1 MTRVSCGPG
10 DGMGYP
16 LRVAKKSAKILSART
31 VFKGKLFTVAV
42 ENIADPEGNK
52 GRRDIVHHGG
62 SVVILPVDDSGREPR
77 VLLVRQFRHAAGQY
91 LWEFPAGGLD
101 GDEDPL
107 VGGKRELVEETGYT
121 SDNWRK
127 AMFFYVSPGFLD
139 ESMTLFLAQGL
150 KKGKAQPEDDEFITK
165 RLFPLK
171 DALKM
176 VLNGKILDA
185 KTIAGVFW
193 LNEYFGSPRAKKV

>member
-1 MTRVSCGPG
+1 MP
-10 DGMGYP
+10 
-16 LRVAKKSAKILSART
+16 KKSAKVLSART
-31 VFKGKLFTVAV
+31 VFKGKLFSVAI

-107 VGGKRELVEETGYT
+107 VGGKRELLEETGYT

-139 ESMTLFLAQGL
+139 ESMTLFLARGL
-150 KKGKAQPEDDEFITK
+150 KKGKAQPEEDEFITK
-165 RLFPLK
+165 RLFALS

-176 VLNGKILDA
+176 VQSGKILDA
-185 KTIAGVFW
+185 KTVAGVLW
-193 LNEYFGSPRAKKV
+193 LNEYFRSGKSKKA